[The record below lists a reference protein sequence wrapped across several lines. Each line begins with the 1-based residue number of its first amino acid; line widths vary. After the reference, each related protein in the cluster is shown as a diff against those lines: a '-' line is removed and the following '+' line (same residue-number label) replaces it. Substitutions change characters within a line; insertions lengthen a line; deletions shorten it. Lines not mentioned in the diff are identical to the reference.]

1 MRRAI
6 LSLLLASL
14 AATPA
19 LAVPCTDT
27 EWLIKAYQDI
37 LYRPPTQLELALWLP
52 GGVFGQNIHR
62 QDVAYVIAT
71 SFEGSMDKLGGF
83 PQTTAGM
90 IQLIFGRDPK
100 FGEAEALVN
109 KLDFLHGAI
118 EPEALAYVIGGT
130 DAAAN
135 EFIAYAAAQN
145 PGIAA
150 CGSDAAIANQLFRVY
165 LGRNATGD
173 ELNQFTGFLAQ
184 KFPLQD
190 VALDVW
196 NVLDLNV
203 GNGTLEIDNRMVI
216 NAFQRFLRRPP
227 TPGELLNYSKAIYG
241 FEYEAELWGSVT
253 ALDEYCTGVLQ
264 ESFPG
269 PMTPP
274 ANLQQLGGNVSY
286 AGPPPQYSVQQPQP
300 PNQVAEQ
307 VQVHSLQ
314 QQIVAKNAAIAQLS
328 GNPIVTP
335 PPGSPTP
342 ALGIETGTV
351 GLAPQ
356 SPADVI
362 AALTSQV
369 GALTAQ
375 VGDQQLSIV
384 DLQGQVAQQSQTIDA
399 LVGAD
404 FDQTVTVDAAM
415 AARQATQDRLQ
426 AAGAAASGESASRAL
441 AHGYSKFD
449 MGDAALS
456 AGDAGQAMRDYEAAF
471 KDAVRAERLGSR

>member
-1 MRRAI
+1 MRRTV
-6 LSLLLASL
+6 LSLILASL

-37 LYRPPTQLELALWLP
+37 LYRPPRQLEMDLWLP
-52 GGVFGQNIHR
+52 GGVFGQNIRR
-62 QDVAYVIAT
+62 QDVAYVIAA

-83 PQTTAGM
+83 PQTVSGM

-100 FGEAEALVN
+100 FGEAEGLVN
-109 KLDFLHGAI
+109 KLDFMSGDQ

-150 CGSDAAIANQLFRVY
+150 CGSNAATANQLFRVFF
-165 LGRNATGD
+165 GRNATAD
-173 ELNQFTGFLAQ
+173 ELNQFSGFLAQ
-184 KFPLQD
+184 KFPLQT
-190 VALDVW
+190 VALNMWD
-196 NVLDLNV
+196 VLDLNV
-203 GNGTLEIDNRMVI
+203 GNGTLEIDTRMVI
-216 NAFQRFLRRPP
+216 NAFQRFYRRPP
-227 TPGELLNYSKAIYG
+227 TFGELINYSKAIEG
-241 FEYEAELWGSVT
+241 FEYEAELWGLLM
-253 ALDEYCTGVLQ
+253 AQDEYCTGVLQ

-269 PMTPP
+269 PITPP
-274 ANLQQLGGNVSY
+274 ANLQQLGGNVNY

-314 QQIVAKNAAIAQLS
+314 QQIVAKDVAIAQLS

-342 ALGIETGTV
+342 ALGFETGAV
-351 GLAPQ
+351 SLAPQ
-356 SPADVI
+356 SPSDVI
-362 AALTSQV
+362 ASLTSQV
-369 GALTAQ
+369 GALAAQ
-375 VGDQQLSIV
+375 VDDQLLSIAN
-384 DLQGQVAQQSQTIDA
+384 LQGQVAQQSQTIDA

-404 FDQTVTVDAAM
+404 FDQGVTADAAM
-415 AARQATQDRLQ
+415 AAREATQERLQ
-426 AAGAAASGESASRAL
+426 VAGAAASGESASRAL
-441 AHGYSKFD
+441 AHGYSKFN